1 MIETVALAQ
10 ATATAPAAVGPV
22 ARAPAETDAVQRF
35 AEAMAAGSPPPPVAP
50 APVAAS
56 IADAFPLR
64 PSTLGDRVLGSL
76 QRVQTDFNGHLSAV
90 NQLLD
95 PSRPAPAVTELLRMQ
110 IGAAH
115 MAVQL
120 EVMGKVIGR
129 STQNI
134 DQLVRMQ

>member
-10 ATATAPAAVGPV
+10 ATAPAAPAAVGPV
-22 ARAPAETDAVQRF
+22 ARAPADADAVQRF
-35 AEAMAAGSPPPPVAP
+35 AEAMAAGSPPPVAP

-56 IADAFPLR
+56 IADAYPLR
-64 PSTLGDRVLGSL
+64 PATLGDRVLGSL
-76 QRVQTDFNGHLSAV
+76 QRVQDGFNGHLSAV
-90 NQLLD
+90 NQMLD

-110 IGAAH
+110 IGAAQ

-120 EVMGKVIGR
+120 EVVGKAIGR